1 MFHRYKI
8 ISYIQYVFIYNI
20 TNKIIWYKIFNNI
33 IQIYLLCTTL
43 KNLSL
48 IKKIK
53 VKYQL
58 VVSILF
64 YSCPDCKV
72 RIYSDSWKINFEK
85 LFNPTFKMAT
95 KV

>member
-43 KNLSL
+43 KNLLL
-48 IKKIK
+48 IKKNKSKI
-53 VKYQL
+53 
-58 VVSILF
+58 SI
-64 YSCPDCKV
+64 SC
-72 RIYSDSWKINFEK
+72 
-85 LFNPTFKMAT
+85 
-95 KV
+95 